1 MLESILKNE
10 NFINLMQENCFHVIQ
25 NLIQNN
31 IEFSIVANT
40 QFIDFNPILPPELDV
55 KKNPYA
61 LFVLGDYTFSS
72 IELEKEYIQFHAG
85 FGPDDFDSF
94 VKVDLGA
101 ITQIQVE
108 NSVIFVN
115 FSFYKRKN
123 KQNLQN
129 SKNIFLQ
136 NPNNLNLLKK

>member
-1 MLESILKNE
+1 MLETILKNE
-10 NFINLMQENCFHVIQ
+10 NFINLMQENCFRVIQ

-40 QFIDFNPILPPELDV
+40 QFIDFNPVLPPELDV

-61 LFVLGDYTFSS
+61 LFVLGGYTFSS
-72 IELEKEYIQFHAG
+72 IELEKEYMRFHAG
-85 FGPDDFDSF
+85 FGPNDFDSY

-115 FSFYKRKN
+115 FSLYKRKN

-136 NPNNLNLLKK
+136 NPNNLDLLKK